1 MNIQEKYVYHTSE
14 AGQDKPARD
23 HHSIF
28 NNYVPVSSFSRDA
41 CPLSATRSIA
51 LTHIDQNMKR
61 QLLTLK
67 AHIYRRMKI
76 KQDWQSPAL
85 DNIDVETVLQLVSK

>member
-1 MNIQEKYVYHTSE
+1 MNIQEKHVYHTSE

-28 NNYVPVSSFSRDA
+28 NKYVPVSSFSRDA
-41 CPLSATRSIA
+41 CPLSATRSIT
-51 LTHIDQNMKR
+51 LTQKMKW

-67 AHIYRRMKI
+67 AHIYRWMKI
-76 KQDWQSPAL
+76 KQDW
-85 DNIDVETVLQLVSK
+85 